1 MLVPSLPY
9 APKDTTGWVRAHAGP
24 PSVWYKD
31 AVSRDPN
38 TRLAYSTGGEQE
50 PDRPELKPDKASAA
64 KPASGKLAPGKP
76 GSTRLRLDRRA
87 SGRVVTV
94 VSGLPGNDKARAE
107 LGREL
112 RAACGTGGTYKDGV
126 LELQGDLRDRVE
138 ALLEARG
145 IHSKRAG
152 G

>member
-1 MLVPSLPY
+1 M
-9 APKDTTGWVRAHAGP
+9 
-24 PSVWYKD
+24 WYKD

-38 TRLAYSTGGEQE
+38 TRLAYSTGGEAE
-50 PDRPELKPDKASAA
+50 PEQPEPKPERPASRKQAPG
-64 KPASGKLAPGKP
+64 KPAPDKP

-126 LELQGDLRDRVE
+126 LELQGDLRERVE

-145 IHSKRAG
+145 IRSKRAG